1 MSDMSNMSKARAKL
15 LIQQPFF
22 ASLIMSSPWIA
33 DRNIPTACTN
43 GREFRYNPD
52 FMNSLTIEENMGV
65 QCHEALHDAF
75 MHMTRLSGRNRLLWN
90 MACDYAINYIIIKAG
105 MKLPD
110 GCLYDAELGQHSA
123 EIIYELLKKKVQ
135 ENRDNPSRSGQPGN
149 GQPGDGQPG
158 DGLPQDILGQD
169 LQDTPD
175 AGEPGEQIKREQQI
189 RQRVAQAANMAR
201 MAGKMP
207 AGMERFIDAVLN
219 PRVPWQQMLQE
230 YMTRIVKSDESWA
243 KRNRRFQ
250 HVYLPSRFSEQM
262 GPIGLIGDTSGSITN
277 DDLNMVAAEFRSIA
291 EECKPE
297 RVHMLWA
304 DTEVAQHDIFEAGD
318 ELCFNAKGGGGTDMR
333 VPLKYIEEHECEV
346 VVLITDGY
354 TPWPAEEPPY
364 PLIVVCTTDA
374 HVPVGQ
380 VVRLHP

>member
-1 MSDMSNMSKARAKL
+1 MSNMTNMSKARAKL

-22 ASLIMSSPWIA
+22 ASLIMSSPWVA
-33 DRNIPTACTN
+33 TRDIPTAATN
-43 GREFRYNPD
+43 GRTFFYNPD
-52 FMNSLTIEENMGV
+52 FMDSLTLDENMGV

-75 MHMTRLSGRNRLLWN
+75 MHMTRLSGRNPMLWN
-90 MACDYAINYIIIKAG
+90 MACDYAINHIILKAG
-105 MKLPD
+105 MKLPE
-110 GCLYDAELGQHSA
+110 GCLVDEKLGVHSA
-123 EIIYELLKKKVQ
+123 EVIYEMLKKKAE
-135 ENRDNPSRSGQPGN
+135 ENRKKRAKEGQP
-149 GQPGDGQPG
+149 GQPG
-158 DGLPQDILGQD
+158 DGLPEDVLGRD

-189 RQRVAQAANMAR
+189 RQRVAQAANIAR

-207 AGMERFIDAVLN
+207 AGLERFIDAVLN

-250 HVYLPSRFSEQM
+250 HVYLPSRFSETM

-277 DDLNMVAAEFRSIA
+277 EDLNMVAAEFRSIA

-304 DTEVAQHDIFEAGD
+304 DTQVAQHDIFEAGD
-318 ELCFNAKGGGGTDMR
+318 ELRFNAKGGGGTDMR
-333 VPLKYIEEHECEV
+333 VPLTYIADHECEV

-354 TPWPAEEPPY
+354 TPWPKEDSPY

-374 HVPVGQ
+374 HVPIGQ
-380 VVRLHP
+380 VVRLH